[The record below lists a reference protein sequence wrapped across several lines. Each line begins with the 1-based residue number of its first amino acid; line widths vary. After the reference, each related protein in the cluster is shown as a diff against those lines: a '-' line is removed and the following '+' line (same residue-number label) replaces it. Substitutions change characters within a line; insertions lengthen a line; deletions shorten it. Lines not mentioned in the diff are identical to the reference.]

1 MGSGHPGAWELM
13 EPSPGT
19 RAQSPEL
26 PACQG
31 QQQVL
36 SWIKRPLVL
45 ASRPDR
51 AALLS
56 PRHYQ
61 PVDLV
66 SSLKEPNSSV
76 VFI

>member
-13 EPSPGT
+13 GLQPGT

-31 QQQVL
+31 WQQVL
-36 SWIKRPLVL
+36 SWIKRPQCWLPW
-45 ASRPDR
+45 PDQ

-56 PRHYQ
+56 LGHYQ
-61 PVDLV
+61 MVDLV
-66 SSLKEPNSSV
+66 SSLKEPNSYV